1 MSGGYS
7 FTMTQGVCD
16 MKKTKT
22 GYLLLYL
29 ISVVLQAAS
38 QASYV
43 LDMSGGRVNTSN
55 PILSGI
61 LTVQRVT

>member
-1 MSGGYS
+1 
-7 FTMTQGVCD
+7 